1 MKEPKEIK
9 VRFIHALMPILF
21 LSILIGYGLI
31 ARPLF
36 FEQVAF
42 PLEVVFLIASMFSI
56 GQLLIMGFEWDRILK
71 AIVKK
76 LARGLPAVL
85 ILFAIG
91 VIIGSWII
99 SGTIPML
106 IYYGIKMINPDYIYV
121 LSFLIP
127 IIFSTLTGTSWGSV
141 GTIGVVLIGMAGA
154 IDADLAI
161 TAGAI
166 VGGAYF
172 GDKISPLSDT
182 TNLAALA
189 VEVDLYDH
197 IRSMMNTTL
206 PAALIATVAF
216 LIIGF
221 VKPVGGGV
229 IDTVQVTTT
238 LAAIEGMFHF
248 NVFLFIPPLVV
259 LYGSI
264 TRKAT
269 LPTLLTSS
277 MVACILALVFQ
288 DYSMENVITSLN
300 TGFDTSMA
308 TWMTTVPENVI
319 TLFTRG
325 GLYELNFAIMLFF
338 MIFTFVGS
346 IDMIDAMPTLVNK
359 VFAFAKT
366 RSSVIISSLFASA
379 FTNVTT
385 SNQSATSFIVGD
397 AFSKKYD
404 QYGIPRKVLSR
415 SIEDYGTMIENIIP
429 WTTTGVFMAATLGVP
444 VTEYWHWQLMT
455 LANLIIAP
463 VLAIT
468 GRGCFYKEKKLST
481 DQAHEE
487 A

>member
-1 MKEPKEIK
+1 MKAPGEIK
-9 VRFIHALMPILF
+9 VKFIHALLPILF
-21 LSILIGYGLI
+21 LSALIGYGLI
-31 ARPLF
+31 LRPLF
-36 FEQVAF
+36 LKQVAF
-42 PLEVVFLIASMFSI
+42 PLEVVFLLASVFSI
-56 GQLLIMGFEWDRILK
+56 GQLLIMGFAWDDILK

-76 LARGLPAVL
+76 LARALPAIL

-106 IYYGIKMINPDYIYV
+106 IYYGIKMINPDYLYV

-182 TNLAALA
+182 TNLAAMA
-189 VEVDLYDH
+189 ADVGLYDH

-216 LIIGF
+216 LVVGF
-221 VKPVGGGV
+221 VRPVGDGV
-229 IDTVQVTTT
+229 IDSAQVSNT
-238 LAAIEGMFHF
+238 LIAIEGMFHF
-248 NVFLFIPPLVV
+248 NVFLLIPPLVV

-269 LPTLLTSS
+269 LPTLLASA
-277 MVACILALVFQ
+277 MVASLLALIFQ
-288 DYSMENVITSLN
+288 DYSVENVINTLN

-308 TWMTTVPENVI
+308 TWMSGVPENVI
-319 TLFTRG
+319 VLFTRG
-325 GLYELNFAIMLFF
+325 GLYELNFAIMLSFV
-338 MIFTFVGS
+338 IFTFVGS
-346 IDMIDAMPTLVNK
+346 IDMIDAMPRIVNR

-366 RSSVIISSLFASA
+366 KSSVILSSLFASA

-397 AFSKKYD
+397 AFAKKYD

-444 VTEYWHWQLMT
+444 VTDYWYWQLMT
-455 LANLIIAP
+455 LANLVIAP
-463 VLAIT
+463 LLAIT
-468 GRGCFYKEKKLST
+468 GKGCFYKEKRDLKG
-481 DQAHEE
+481 QMNE
-487 A
+487 

>member
-1 MKEPKEIK
+1 MTKTGEVK
-9 VRFIHALMPILF
+9 VRTIHALMPVLV
-21 LSILIGYGLI
+21 LAVLIGYGLI

-36 FEQVAF
+36 LDQEAF
-42 PLEVVFLIASMFSI
+42 PLEVVFLLASVFSI
-56 GQLLIMGFEWDRILK
+56 GQLLIMGFAWDDILK

-76 LARGLPAVL
+76 LARGIPAVL

-106 IYYGIKMINPDYIYV
+106 IYYGIRLINPDYLYV

-154 IDADLAI
+154 IEADLAI

-182 TNLAALA
+182 TNLAAMA
-189 VEVDLYDH
+189 AEVELYDH
-197 IRSMMNTTL
+197 IRSMMRTTL
-206 PAALIATVAF
+206 PAALIAAAAF
-216 LIIGF
+216 FIIGF
-221 VKPVGGGV
+221 VKPVGEGTV
-229 IDTVQVTTT
+229 DTVQVTTT
-238 LAAIEGMFHF
+238 LTAIREMFHF
-248 NVFLFIPPLVV
+248 NVFLLIPPLVV

-269 LPTLLTSS
+269 LPTLLTSA
-277 MVACILALVFQ
+277 MVACGLALMFQ
-288 DYSMENVITSLN
+288 DFSFDNVITSLN
-300 TGFDTSMA
+300 TGFNTTMA
-308 TWMTTVPENVI
+308 TWMTSVPENVVS
-319 TLFTRG
+319 LFNRG
-325 GLYELNFAIMLFF
+325 GLYQLNFAIMLFF
-338 MIFTFVGS
+338 VIFTFVGS
-346 IDMIDAMPTLVNK
+346 IDMINAMPTLVNK
-359 VFAFAKT
+359 VFAFART
-366 RSSVIISSLFASA
+366 RSSVIVSSLFATA

-404 QYGIPRKVLSR
+404 EYGIPRKVLSR

-455 LANLIIAP
+455 LANLVIAP

-468 GRGCFYKEKKLST
+468 GKGCFYNEK
-481 DQAHEE
+481 Q
-487 A
+487 

>member
-9 VRFIHALMPILF
+9 VRFIHALMPVLF

-36 FEQVAF
+36 FGQTAF

-56 GQLLIMGFEWDRILK
+56 GQLLIMGFEWDKVLK

-189 VEVDLYDH
+189 AEVDLYDH

-206 PAALIATVAF
+206 PAALIATLSF

-229 IDTVQVTTT
+229 IDTIQVTTT
-238 LAAIEGMFHF
+238 LTAIEGMFHF
-248 NVFLFIPPLVV
+248 NLFLFIPPLVV

-277 MVACILALVFQ
+277 MVACILALIFQ
-288 DYSMENVITSLN
+288 DYTMENVITALN

-308 TWMTTVPENVI
+308 TWMTAVPENVI

-346 IDMIDAMPTLVNK
+346 IDMIDAMPTLVNR

-366 RSSVIISSLFASA
+366 RSTVILSSLFASA

-404 QYGIPRKVLSR
+404 QYCIPRKVLSR

-444 VTEYWHWQLMT
+444 VTEYWHSQLMT

-463 VLAIT
+463 ILAIT
-468 GRGCFYKEKKLST
+468 GRGCFYKEKN
-481 DQAHEE
+481 
-487 A
+487 

>member
-1 MKEPKEIK
+1 MKEIKEVK

-36 FEQVAF
+36 LEQAAF
-42 PLEVVFLIASMFSI
+42 PLEVVFLLASIFSI
-56 GQLLIMGFEWDRILK
+56 GQLLIMRFAWDDILK

-76 LARGLPAVL
+76 LARGLPAIL

-106 IYYGIKMINPDYIYV
+106 IYYGIKMINPDYLYV

-154 IDADLAI
+154 LNADLAI

-182 TNLAALA
+182 TNLAAMA
-189 VEVDLYDH
+189 AEVDLYDH

-221 VKPVGGGV
+221 VRPIGEGV
-229 IDTVQVTTT
+229 VNTVQVTST
-238 LAAIEGMFHF
+238 LASIEGMFHF
-248 NVFLFIPPLVV
+248 NIFLFIPPLVV

-264 TRKAT
+264 TKKAT
-269 LPTLLTSS
+269 LPTLLASS
-277 MVACILALVFQ
+277 VVACILALIFQ
-288 DYSMENVITSLN
+288 DYSMENVITTLN
-300 TGFDTSMA
+300 TGFDPAMA
-308 TWMTTVPENVI
+308 TWVTEVPQNVV

-325 GLYELNFAIMLFF
+325 GLYELNFAIMLSFI
-338 MIFTFVGS
+338 IFTFVGS
-346 IDMIDAMPTLVNK
+346 IDMIDAMPRLVNK

-366 RSSVIISSLFASA
+366 RSSVILSSLFASA

-397 AFSKKYD
+397 AFGKKYD

-463 VLAIT
+463 ILAIT
-468 GRGCFYKEKKLST
+468 GRGCFYKEKKEIT
-481 DQAHEE
+481 DQAHGEE
-487 A
+487 